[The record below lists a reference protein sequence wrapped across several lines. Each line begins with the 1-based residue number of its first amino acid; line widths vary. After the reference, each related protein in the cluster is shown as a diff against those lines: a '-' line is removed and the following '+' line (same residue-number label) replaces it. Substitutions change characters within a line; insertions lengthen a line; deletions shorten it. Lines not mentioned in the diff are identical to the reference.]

1 VAYDNEELLVIVS
14 NDVAGSGGTVFPDRF
29 PIVHAASSRVFVIK
43 LPADASSGD
52 VATLPGVTAVTR
64 GGSTPEIL
72 EGLEEMEALFVR
84 AWSKRK
90 EESAT
95 QRRGEGLDWDA
106 DGFEP
111 PDPPPGIEV
120 NDQSA

>member
-14 NDVAGSGGTVFPDRF
+14 SDVSGVGGTVFPDRF
-29 PIVHAASSRVFVIK
+29 PIVHAVSSHVFVIK

-52 VATLPGVTAVTR
+52 VAALPGVTAVSR
-64 GGSTPEIL
+64 SDSAPETL
-72 EGLEEMEALFVR
+72 AGLDEMEMLFVR
-84 AWSKRK
+84 AWSERK
-90 EESAT
+90 EESTT

-111 PDPPPGIEV
+111 PDPPPGIES
-120 NDQSA
+120 DD